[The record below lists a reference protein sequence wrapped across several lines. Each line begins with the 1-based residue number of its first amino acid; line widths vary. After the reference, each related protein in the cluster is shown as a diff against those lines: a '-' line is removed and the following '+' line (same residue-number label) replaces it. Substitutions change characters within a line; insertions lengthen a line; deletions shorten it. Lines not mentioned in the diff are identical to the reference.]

1 MSYIESQKLKEI
13 LCKMNKLKVLV
24 IGDLMLD
31 EYIWGK
37 VERISPEAPVPIV
50 DVVKEEIKLGG
61 AGNVVRNLASLGCTV
76 YIGSVI
82 GIDDAGDKVRKLLR
96 KEKTNLKFLMND
108 DRRQTTV
115 KTRLMAHT
123 QQLVRIDREDKYAID
138 KNQRDHI
145 LYTLGEEEKNIDAIV
160 ISDYNK
166 GVVNAKLISEI
177 IKFTKDGRRIP
188 IIADPKKNFLNYKG
202 VDILTPNLKELGLY
216 SGNIVESEIDV
227 VETSRK
233 VIESSELKAILVT
246 KGPQGMSL
254 IAKDFAY
261 DIPTFA
267 QEVYDVTG
275 AGDTVIAC
283 FTLALLSGASTYE
296 AALISNVAAGI
307 VVGEVGAAVVTQEEL
322 LKKCIGIISIEGK
335 KDE

>member
-1 MSYIESQKLKEI
+1 MSYIETQKLKEI
-13 LCKMNKLKVLV
+13 LYKMNKLKILV

-50 DVVKEEIKLGG
+50 DVVKEEVRLGG

-108 DRRQTTV
+108 ERRQTTV

-145 LYTLGEEEKNIDAIV
+145 LYTLGEEEKNIDAII

-166 GVVNAKLISEI
+166 GVVSAKLISEI
-177 IKFTKDGRRIP
+177 IKFTKDGRKLP
-188 IIADPKKNFLNYKG
+188 IIVDPKKSFLNYKG

-216 SGNIVESEIDV
+216 SGDSVESELGL

-233 VIESSELKAILVT
+233 VIEFTESLAILVT

-254 IAKDFAY
+254 VTKEFAH

-267 QEVYDVTG
+267 QEVYDVSG

-283 FTLALLSGASTYE
+283 FTLALLSGASMYE
-296 AALISNVAAGI
+296 SALISNVAAGI

-322 LKKCIGIISIEGK
+322 LKKCIDKICY
-335 KDE
+335 